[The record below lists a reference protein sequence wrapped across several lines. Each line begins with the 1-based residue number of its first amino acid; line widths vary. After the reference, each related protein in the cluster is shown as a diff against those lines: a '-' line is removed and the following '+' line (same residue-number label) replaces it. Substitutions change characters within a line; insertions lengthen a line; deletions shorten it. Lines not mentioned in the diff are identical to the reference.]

1 MCPYLAWCS
10 CFCWCTHPSDGRPG
24 RLQPTFTITFFF
36 FWCAP
41 LHASTATGCLRSC
54 PPLLLLSSCTVA
66 LGSDRLSHATIAQ
79 LTRRTVEVLCRLAS
93 GSIYTSSVMK
103 YNAFQHFTKYLE
115 KIIKT
120 QLKTSAAILFER
132 LPIYNSSC
140 MLYSG
145 CSAGGPT
152 DLHT

>member
-1 MCPYLAWCS
+1 MLGAAAFVGVPSIHRMAGPAGTVASNFYYYL
-10 CFCWCTHPSDGRPG
+10 FFVGVLHCTPPPPPVASDPV
-24 RLQPTFTITFFF
+24 RLY
-36 FWCAP
+36 
-41 LHASTATGCLRSC
+41 SSC
-54 PPLLLLSSCTVA
+54 PPVQWLWA
-66 LGSDRLSHATIAQ
+66 LIDFPHATIAQ

-140 MLYSG
+140 MLYSD